1 MRVRPADQKRCAERK
16 HIRRSLPGRVFIH
29 DEEQIFIAPLNN
41 LSRGG
46 LFMDKLV
53 SLEVGQKVKIVV
65 KSHALPQPIHARG
78 TVVRVEMENRWGTA
92 VEFDWMDPKGALFF
106 SEEGQ

>member
-1 MRVRPADQKRCAERK
+1 MKVQLEVQKRCTGRK
-16 HIRRSLPGRVFIH
+16 HVRRALPGRVFIH

-65 KSHALPQPIHARG
+65 KSHALPEPIHAHG
-78 TVVRVEMENRWGTA
+78 TVVRVEMEKRWGTA
-92 VEFDWMDPKGALFF
+92 VEFDWIDPKGALFL
-106 SEEGQ
+106 